1 MNDNVYDESILAE
14 IFDEA
19 SNVTKSIEEDT

>member
-1 MNDNVYDESILAE
+1 MNDIVCDESMLAE

-19 SNVTKSIEEDT
+19 SNVTKSIEKDT